1 MKSIQL
7 TFFHENDEK
16 VLTIDAN
23 HIANLKLFGIAES
36 MRLKN
41 DEYCYG
47 RVADSY
53 TIEIKNLKDT
63 NYYELG
69 INDEYQLEQ
78 IDLLDDDE
86 LVESLS
92 VRINRPYRHI
102 VEDTIDRLLL
112 AQS

>member
-16 VLTIDAN
+16 VLIVNSD
-23 HIANLKLFGIAES
+23 HIANLKLFGIAEI
-36 MRLKN
+36 MRLRN

-47 RVADSY
+47 RAVDSY
-53 TIEIKNLKDT
+53 TIEIKKLKETD
-63 NYYELG
+63 YYELG
-69 INDEYQLEQ
+69 LNDEYQLEQ
-78 IDLLDDDE
+78 IDLLDGDK

-92 VRINRPYRHI
+92 VRINRPYCHI
-102 VEDTIDRLLL
+102 AEDKIDRLLL

>member
-36 MRLKN
+36 MRLRN

-47 RVADSY
+47 RVVDSY
-53 TIEIKNLKDT
+53 MIEIKKLKETD
-63 NYYELG
+63 YYELG

-102 VEDTIDRLLL
+102 VGDILDRLLL
-112 AQS
+112 EQS

>member
-7 TFFHENDEK
+7 TFFRENDEK

-47 RVADSY
+47 RVVDSY
-53 TIEIKNLKDT
+53 TIEIKKLKETD
-63 NYYELG
+63 YYELG

-92 VRINRPYRHI
+92 VRINRPYHHI
-102 VEDTIDRLLL
+102 TDDTIDRLLL

>member
-7 TFFHENDEK
+7 TFFRENDEK
-16 VLTIDAN
+16 VLTVNSD
-23 HIANLKLFGIAES
+23 HIANLKLFGISET
-36 MRLKN
+36 MRLRN

-47 RVADSY
+47 RAVDSY
-53 TIEIKNLKDT
+53 TIEIKKLKETD
-63 NYYELG
+63 YYDLSL
-69 INDEYQLEQ
+69 NDEYQLEQ
-78 IDLLDDDE
+78 IDLLDGDE

>member
-7 TFFHENDEK
+7 TFFRENDEK

-36 MRLKN
+36 MRLRN

-47 RVADSY
+47 RVVDSY
-53 TIEIKNLKDT
+53 MIEIKNLKDT
-63 NYYELG
+63 DYYELG
-69 INDEYQLEQ
+69 LNDEYQLEQ
-78 IDLLDDDE
+78 IDLLDGDE

>member
-7 TFFHENDEK
+7 TFFRENDEK

-36 MRLKN
+36 MRLRN

-47 RVADSY
+47 RVVDSY
-53 TIEIKNLKDT
+53 AIEIKNLEDT
-63 NYYELG
+63 DYRDLG
-69 INDEYQLEQ
+69 LNDEYQLEQ
-78 IDLLDDDE
+78 IDLLDGDE

-92 VRINRPYRHI
+92 VRINRTYRHI
-102 VEDTIDRLLL
+102 VGDILDRLLL

>member
-7 TFFHENDEK
+7 TFFRENDEK

-36 MRLKN
+36 MRLRN

-47 RVADSY
+47 RVVDSY
-53 TIEIKNLKDT
+53 MIEIKKLKETD
-63 NYYELG
+63 YYELG
-69 INDEYQLEQ
+69 INDEYRLEQ

>member
-7 TFFHENDEK
+7 RFFHQNDEK

-23 HIANLKLFGIAES
+23 HISNLKLFGIAEI

-47 RVADSY
+47 RAVDSY
-53 TIEIKNLKDT
+53 TIEIKKLKETD
-63 NYYELG
+63 YYELD
-69 INDEYQLEQ
+69 INGEYQLEQ
-78 IDLLDDDE
+78 IDLLDGDE

-92 VRINRPYRHI
+92 VRINRPYHHI

>member
-47 RVADSY
+47 RVVDSY
-53 TIEIKNLKDT
+53 AIEIKNLEDT
-63 NYYELG
+63 DYRDLG
-69 INDEYQLEQ
+69 LNDEYQLEQ
-78 IDLLDDDE
+78 IDLLDGDE

-102 VEDTIDRLLL
+102 IDDTIDRLLL
-112 AQS
+112 VQS

>member
-16 VLTIDAN
+16 VLTVNAD

-36 MRLKN
+36 MRLRN

-47 RVADSY
+47 RVVDSY
-53 TIEIKNLKDT
+53 AIEIKKLKETD
-63 NYYELG
+63 YYELG

-102 VEDTIDRLLL
+102 VGDILDRLLL

>member
-7 TFFHENDEK
+7 TFFRENDEK

-36 MRLKN
+36 MRLRN

-47 RVADSY
+47 RVVDSY
-53 TIEIKNLKDT
+53 MIEIKKLKETD
-63 NYYELG
+63 YYELG